1 LRRALIAGQ
10 GAVFQLPCDTN
21 VTADITCANG
31 TVSASYQVWG
41 RALGQPGGSAVITTC
56 ATDDTGAV
64 VCSTDNTLSVFTR
77 HAGKQ
82 SFTNVTQQLTTL
94 TGCFNQSG
102 TVVCGAVP
110 LFSGGLQDFF
120 WQYDNNGL
128 RLAQLR
134 FYLVP

>member
-1 LRRALIAGQ
+1 
-10 GAVFQLPCDTN
+10 
-21 VTADITCANG
+21 
-31 TVSASYQVWG
+31 VSASYQVWG

-56 ATDDTGAV
+56 ATDDTGTV
-64 VCSTDNTLSVFTR
+64 VCSTDNTLDVFTR

-82 SFTNVTQQLTTL
+82 TFTNVTQQLTTL
-94 TGCFNQSG
+94 TGCFDQSG
-102 TVVCGAVP
+102 TVVCETVP